1 MEKNSV
7 DYSPLLSKQGDENGG
22 YVGRFSPFVVSAT
35 KWTLRTLISLI
46 FILWAAFIFLL
57 PSVPVNGL
65 FSKWLNFSSGSSFGV
80 TGSILLILDAPVLII
95 AFLAIAYLIISGED
109 QIPEKKSSKYPRFR
123 LWTFPLLIN
132 GPFGVVSATEFI
144 GIIIFLAYVIWA
156 FSAYAVQA
164 LATISDQL
172 SFRAKSLHMLDF
184 MGLRLGMMGKM
195 CLAFLFIPISRGSV
209 LLRFIDIPFEHATK
223 YHVWL
228 GHLTIV
234 LFTLHGLFFAIE
246 WLMEGRLIQELLE
259 WKDIG
264 VANLAG
270 VISLVAGLSM
280 WVTSLPGVRKWN
292 FELFFYTHQLYVV
305 FIVFMALHIGDF
317 SFSMAAGP
325 IYLFILDR
333 FLRFCQSRR
342 TVNVVSS
349 RCLPC
354 GTVEVVLSKPQN
366 LRYNALSFIFLQVR
380 ELSWLQWHPFSVSSS
395 PLDGKNHI
403 AVLIKVLG
411 KWTGKLRE
419 TITDVDASE
428 DLSVKPNTVVTASVE
443 GPYGHEVPYHLMYE
457 NLILVAGGIGLSPFL
472 AILSDILHRVRD
484 GKPCRPRNVLIVWAV
499 KKSDELPLLS
509 TVDMETICPRFS
521 DKVNINIHI
530 FVTRESD
537 PPLEEG
543 YSFKPIKSS
552 LCPFSMPSDYGMSG
566 LVGTGNNFWFGLY
579 VISSTLGF
587 VILLSLLNIY
597 FINPSGLEKEWY
609 KGLLF
614 VVCMLAS
621 VVIFGGIVVGFW
633 HMWEKQS
640 SLKDKSDNIKVDQV
654 EQNGSVDQKDPSQD
668 NVTKLTAVRY
678 GSRPDFKEIF
688 ESMSEKWGHVNVGV
702 IVCGP
707 RTLQSSVAQE
717 IRSHS
722 LKREPYH
729 PIFHFH
735 SHSFD
740 L

>member
-7 DYSPLLSKQGDENGG
+7 DYSPLLSKQDDENGG
-22 YVGRFSPFVVSAT
+22 YVRKNSPFVVSAT

-57 PSVPVNGL
+57 PSEPVHGL
-65 FSKWLNFSSGSSFGV
+65 FTKWLNFSMGSSYGV
-80 TGSILLILDAPVLII
+80 
-95 AFLAIAYLIISGED
+95 
-109 QIPEKKSSKYPRFR
+109 
-123 LWTFPLLIN
+123 
-132 GPFGVVSATEFI
+132 TEFI
-144 GIIIFLAYVIWA
+144 GIVIFLAYVIWA

-164 LATISDQL
+164 LATLSDQL
-172 SFRAKSLHMLDF
+172 SFRAKSLHMLDI
-184 MGLRLGMMGKM
+184 MGLRLGAIGLM

-228 GHLTIV
+228 GHLTMV
-234 LFTLHGLFFAIE
+234 LFTLHGLFYSIE
-246 WLMEGRLIQELLE
+246 WIMEGRLIKELLE

-270 VISLVAGLSM
+270 VISLVAGLFM
-280 WVTSLPGVRKWN
+280 WVTSLPGVRNWN

-317 SFSMAAGP
+317 IFAMAAGP
-325 IYLFILDR
+325 IFLFVLDR

-342 TVNVVSS
+342 TVNVISS

-354 GTVEVVLSKPQN
+354 GTVEMVLSKPQN
-366 LRYNALSFIFLQVR
+366 LRYNALSFIFIQVR

-403 AVLIKVLG
+403 AVLIKLQ
-411 KWTGKLRE
+411 LR
-419 TITDVDASE
+419 
-428 DLSVKPNTVVTASVE
+428 
-443 GPYGHEVPYHLMYE
+443 GHMDMKYE

-472 AILSDILHRVRD
+472 AVLSDILHRVRD

-552 LCPFSMPSDYGMSG
+552 ICPFAMPSDYGMSG
-566 LVGTGNNFWFGLY
+566 LVGTGNNFWSGLY
-579 VISSTLGF
+579 IISSTL
-587 VILLSLLNIY
+587 
-597 FINPSGLEKEWY
+597 
-609 KGLLF
+609 
-614 VVCMLAS
+614 
-621 VVIFGGIVVGFW
+621 VVGFW

-640 SLKDKSDNIKVDQV
+640 SLKDKSNNIKVDQV

-668 NVTKLTAVRY
+668 NVTKLTNVRY

-707 RTLQSSVAQE
+707 LTLQSSVAQE

-722 LKREPYH
+722 LTREPYH